1 MLVDQS
7 MQPSFGI
14 TNLMFGLS
22 FWSWIASPDQPS
34 AMAMSPFG
42 RSRM

>member
-22 FWSWIASPDQPS
+22 FCIWIASPDQPS
-34 AMAMSPFG
+34 AIAVSPVA